1 MATNQKTKALLKQM
15 TQDDIKLG
23 DLKKLAKEIKIDHEV
38 ALSLWESKNHYA
50 RLLSVLIMDKKCL
63 TESVIEELAKDL
75 MQNNEQQRNQIAEWL
90 MANQL
95 TKAKATKELLLQWQ
109 DHSSPVLRRLFW
121 YYQARLRWTGQT
133 PPENTDELVEL
144 LEENLAKEQPEVQW
158 AMNFCAGQIGVH
170 QPEYRSRC
178 IKLGEKTGLYKDQ
191 KVSRGCTPNY
201 LPKFIEIE
209 AGKRA

>member
-75 MQNNEQQRNQIAEWL
+75 MQSNEQQRNQIAEWL